1 MREKGRYYP
10 YGISLISKRE
20 FRTPKEESPDKKM
33 IALCMA
39 ALMSLALLAGCSSA
53 DPNNPYGQE
62 PAPAN
67 GSSTSSV
74 LVDEQL

>member
-1 MREKGRYYP
+1 M
-10 YGISLISKRE
+10 
-20 FRTPKEESPDKKM
+20 KKL
-33 IALCMA
+33 IALGMA

-67 GSSTSSV
+67 TETQEQDTEEETSAV
-74 LVDEQL
+74 PFVWQA

>member
-1 MREKGRYYP
+1 M
-10 YGISLISKRE
+10 
-20 FRTPKEESPDKKM
+20 KKL
-33 IALCMA
+33 IALGMA

-67 GSSTSSV
+67 TETQEEETSAIPFV
-74 LVDEQL
+74 WQA

>member
-1 MREKGRYYP
+1 MAFRPSQREIP
-10 YGISLISKRE
+10 S
-20 FRTPKEESPDKKM
+20 PKEAFFVKKL
-33 IALCMA
+33 IALGMA

-67 GSSTSSV
+67 SETQEDNAEEETSAV
-74 LVDEQL
+74 PFVWQA